1 MHFKNTKI
9 NVTKKK
15 DLKHGQWTAHNDS
28 DNDDDDEDHDDEDH
42 DDEDHDDDKDDS
54 GDGENQETMN

>member
-42 DDEDHDDDKDDS
+42 DDDKGDS

>member
-9 NVTKKK
+9 NVIKKK

-42 DDEDHDDDKDDS
+42 DDDKDDS

>member
-28 DNDDDDEDHDDEDH
+28 DNDDDD
-42 DDEDHDDDKDDS
+42 KDDS
-54 GDGENQETMN
+54 DDGESQETMN

>member
-42 DDEDHDDDKDDS
+42 DDDKDDS